1 MFSFFFRLQLL
12 QGMIQKQYL
21 KIFMIQKNKIL
32 KKDFY
37 QNNTGSVFW
46 YKSTEKEEEYFKISK
61 EMKQR
66 YV

>member
-1 MFSFFFRLQLL
+1 
-12 QGMIQKQYL
+12 MIQK
-21 KIFMIQKNKIL
+21 KKKIL

-46 YKSTEKEEEYFKISK
+46 YKSTEKEGEYFKISK